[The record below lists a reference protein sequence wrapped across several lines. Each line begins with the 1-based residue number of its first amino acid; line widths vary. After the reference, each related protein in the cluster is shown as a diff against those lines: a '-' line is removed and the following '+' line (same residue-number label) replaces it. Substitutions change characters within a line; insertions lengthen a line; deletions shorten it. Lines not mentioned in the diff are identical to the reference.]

1 MVVRLSAL
9 PPPDRM
15 GVVEADQP
23 LAVRSVQRELVVD
36 AVRLLQRH
44 RHPRHDE
51 PDPVTALRV
60 HHENLPVEV
69 QKHIKGR
76 VARLR
81 HGKLLSY

>member
-1 MVVRLSAL
+1 
-9 PPPDRM
+9 
-15 GVVEADQP
+15 
-23 LAVRSVQRELVVD
+23 
-36 AVRLLQRH
+36 
-44 RHPRHDE
+44 
-51 PDPVTALRV
+51 VTALRV

>member
-1 MVVRLSAL
+1 MVLRLSAL

-23 LAVRSVQRELVVD
+23 LAVRSVQRERVVD
-36 AVRLLQRH
+36 AVRLLRRYRH
-44 RHPRHDE
+44 LPDSE

-69 QKHIKGR
+69 EKHIEGR

-81 HGKLLSY
+81 HDV